1 MGLFIDL
8 FNQYRNQSTSLQS
21 SPFVS
26 IEQKTMAHGRIRVE
40 IIDALNGRVLEIN
53 HRPHENADW
62 HTELYIVRDDE
73 ALAEAIAAV
82 LIVGGAK

>member
-8 FNQYRNQSTSLQS
+8 INKYRNQS
-21 SPFVS
+21 SPFVGS
-26 IEQKTMAHGRIRVE
+26 EQKTMAHGRVRVE
-40 IIDALNGRVLEIN
+40 VIDALNGRVLEVE
-53 HRPHENADW
+53 HRATENADW

-73 ALAEAIAAV
+73 ALSDAIAAV